1 MPPITWCEP
10 AEYVPASSAR
20 GCVLMPGA
28 SWTKLVKLRPLLA
41 MLSMIGLSTAMP
53 TAIWSVR
60 TTGASLTTWMVS
72 ATPATESTKSTWAL
86 VALPSVIGSETA
98 VAKPLSAAETV

>member
-10 AEYVPASSAR
+10 AEYVPALSAR

-41 MLSMIGLSTAMP
+41 MVSMSVLSTATP

-60 TTGASLTTWMVS
+60 TTGASLTTWTVS
-72 ATPATESTKSTWAL
+72 ADAGDGEHEIDLGAGG
-86 VALPSVIGSETA
+86 AAERHGSETA